1 LFLLLFTGGFMKRH
15 SPHLPQTGIRRT
27 IQRGFTLIELMI
39 VVAIIGI
46 LAAVALP
53 AYQDYTARAKMS
65 EVILA
70 ASSCRTSVSEAYQT
84 ISPPASG
91 ASAPSIGACSPNTS
105 KYVES
110 VVVDANGVITVTVAA
125 NSINSETSQKKIRLV
140 PYQDGTTPK
149 SSSDNAH
156 LGTAVF
162 KWTCGPAPTDPVPA
176 KYLPATC
183 RDA

>member
-15 SPHLPQTGIRRT
+15 SPRLPQTGIRRT

-65 EVILA
+65 EVVLA
-70 ASSCRTSVSEAYQT
+70 ASSCRTAISEAYQ
-84 ISPPASG
+84 
-91 ASAPSIGACSPNTS
+91 SATTAPTDWGCSTSTTNTS
-105 KYVES
+105 RYVGG
-110 VVVDANGVITVTVAA
+110 VAVDTNGVITVTVAA
-125 NSINSETSQKKIRLV
+125 NSINSDTSLKKIQLV
-140 PYQDGTTPK
+140 PYHTDTVVKTAATAG
-149 SSSDNAH
+149 H
-156 LGTAVF
+156 LGSAVF
-162 KWTCGPAPTDPVPA
+162 KWTCGPTATDGVPL
-176 KYLPATC
+176 KFLPATC